1 MRQQRGFRPQLSIG
15 LLLLA
20 YPLGVV
26 GQTARCGPE
35 DLGASLPSNDQAY
48 PDAIALSETLS
59 TYGISVKCILT
70 STMNFTFDGQNGA
83 ATYRTDH
90 GNFEVLFLP
99 QPKTFDRLK
108 VIERRHGER
117 YSYRFKGPP
126 QPWPANLIESV
137 ALLVVEPLPAEL
149 VLQPKT
155 AFRIYF
161 IKNRNVLF
169 VVEVNKELAATLGK
183 LVRSEPNW

>member
-1 MRQQRGFRPQLSIG
+1 MRQQRGFRLQLSIG

-20 YPLGVV
+20 YPLGLG

-35 DLGASLPSNDQAY
+35 DLEASLPSNDQAY
-48 PDAIALSETLS
+48 PYAIALSETLS

-70 STMNFTFDGQNGA
+70 STMNFTFDGQDGA
-83 ATYRTDH
+83 ATYRTAH
-90 GNFEVLFLP
+90 GDFEVLFLP
-99 QPKTFDRLK
+99 QPQTFDRLK
-108 VIERRHGER
+108 VFERRHGAR

-126 QPWPANLIESV
+126 QPWPANLIES
-137 ALLVVEPLPAEL
+137 
-149 VLQPKT
+149 

-161 IKNRNVLF
+161 IRNRNVLF

>member
-1 MRQQRGFRPQLSIG
+1 MRQERRFRLQLFIG

-20 YPLGVV
+20 YPFGVV
-26 GQTARCGPE
+26 GQTAPCGPE
-35 DLGASLPSNDQAY
+35 DLQASLPSDAQAY
-48 PDAIALSETLS
+48 PDAIALGETLS
-59 TYGISVKCILT
+59 KYGISVKCILI
-70 STMNFTFDGQNGA
+70 SKMDGTFDGQDGA
-83 ATYRTDH
+83 AVYRTDH
-90 GNFEVLFLP
+90 DDFEVLFLP

-108 VIERRHGER
+108 VIERRDGER

-126 QPWPANLIESV
+126 QPWPANLIES
-137 ALLVVEPLPAEL
+137 
-149 VLQPKT
+149 

>member
-35 DLGASLPSNDQAY
+35 GLGASLPSNDQAY

-70 STMNFTFDGQNGA
+70 STMNGTFDGQNGA

-90 GNFEVLFLP
+90 GDFEVLFLP
-99 QPKTFDRLK
+99 QPKSFDRLK

-126 QPWPANLIESV
+126 QPWPANLIDS
-137 ALLVVEPLPAEL
+137 
-149 VLQPKT
+149 

-183 LVRSEPNW
+183 LVRSEPNR